1 MSPAFL
7 YASTLIK
14 TNWLRVL
21 RGMSKQNILLR
32 TKKKKALASFQ
43 AGRHDEAWLLYQSIC
58 QADRLDAEARVACG
72 VISGLRRDHALAEDY
87 CRQAL
92 ALDPKLPA
100 AHLNLG
106 MALRNQNRYAEACQS
121 FRRATELKAA
131 YSEAVDALAH
141 VYIALYDWPAAAQ
154 VLREIVTIW
163 PSKAEMH
170 NNLGTVYQAMG
181 RIEDAIAA
189 YEAALKINP
198 RLAGTLNSLGSVHLG
213 KGDFEQA
220 EGCYRQCLAAD
231 AGDLRARSNLLML
244 LNYLPGADAASVFEE
259 HLEWGRAARSR
270 IPLMAQEAPEKLEA
284 GASRRLR
291 VGYVS
296 SDFREHS
303 VASFVEPVLLH
314 HDRSRFEVC
323 CYSDLPRPDDT
334 TERIKATAD
343 LWRDI
348 HKLSDAETARLIR
361 EDRIDILVDLAGHT
375 GNNRLGIFA
384 ARPAPLQVTYLGY
397 PNTTGLDTIDYR
409 ITDEVADPAG
419 EEAWFSEKLL
429 RVEGCFLTY
438 RPDPGAPDVAP
449 LPALANGHVT
459 FGSFNNFSKIN
470 PQVLRLWADVLEQVP
485 GSRLLLKCPA
495 LTDAGVQARVRA
507 DFDALGISAERL
519 ELLGH
524 TRTRAEHLALYARVD
539 IALDT
544 FPYNGTTTT
553 CEALWMGVPV
563 VSIEGRHHSGR
574 VGATLLRAAG
584 LADWL
589 AGSPGAFVAIA
600 RDRAADTAELARL
613 RGSLRERLQTSR
625 LCDAAAFT
633 RSLEAGLIE
642 AWESACQVSINRPSC
657 ESSVGAG
664 QA

>member
-1 MSPAFL
+1 MAKP
-7 YASTLIK
+7 
-14 TNWLRVL
+14 
-21 RGMSKQNILLR
+21 NILLR
-32 TKKKKALASFQ
+32 SKKKKALEAFQ
-43 AGRHDEAWLLYQSIC
+43 ARRYDEALALFQAIC
-58 QADRLDAEARVACG
+58 QADRLDADARLSCGAVA
-72 VISGLRRDHALAEDY
+72 GLRGDHAQAEDY

-92 ALDPKLPA
+92 AIDPKLAA
-100 AHLNLG
+100 AHYNQG
-106 MALRNQNRYAEACQS
+106 IALRNQGRFDEACQA
-121 FRRATELKAA
+121 FLQATRLRAN
-131 YSEAVDALAH
+131 YSEAMDALAH
-141 VYIALYDWPAAAQ
+141 AYIALYDWPAAAD
-154 VLREIVTIW
+154 VLKQIIAVW
-163 PSKAEMH
+163 PHKAEMH

-198 RLAGTLNSLGSVHLG
+198 RLAGTLNSLGSAHLG
-213 KGDFEQA
+213 RGDFEQA
-220 EGCYRQCLAAD
+220 ERCYRQCRAAD
-231 AGDLRARSNLLML
+231 PGNLRAHSNLLML
-244 LNYLPGADAASVFEE
+244 LNYLPDADAAAVFKE
-259 HLEWGRAARSR
+259 HLEFGRIARSR
-270 IPLMAQEAPEKLEA
+270 IPRMADAVPEKKDP
-284 GASRRLR
+284 GRRLR
-291 VGYVS
+291 LGYLS

-303 VASFVEPVLLH
+303 VASFIEPVLLH
-314 HDRSRFEVC
+314 HDRSRFEIC